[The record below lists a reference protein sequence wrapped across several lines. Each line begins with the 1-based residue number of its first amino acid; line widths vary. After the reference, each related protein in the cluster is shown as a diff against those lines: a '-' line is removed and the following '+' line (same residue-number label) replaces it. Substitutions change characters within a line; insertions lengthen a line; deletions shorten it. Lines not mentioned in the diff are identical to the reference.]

1 MQTTVKIHFHASSV
15 ALGRGSVELWIAKC
29 WQFFFV
35 GVAHGSPPRTLVH
48 GHAAAHRRQ
57 GLQWTSTLRTR
68 AAAATS
74 HATHTGTHVDG
85 ILFGLL
91 CQDQQRCG

>member
-1 MQTTVKIHFHASSV
+1 MRAIVRVAALLAALSCASATKKPNFVFVFADDMRKDDMV
-15 ALGRGSVELWIAKC
+15 ALPRIRESIAARGRYA
-29 WQFFFV
+29 Q
-35 GVAHGSPPRTLVH
+35 
-48 GHAAAHRRQ
+48 AACC
-57 GLQWTSTLRTR
+57 RTR